1 MHNLKN
7 KKTTFRRK
15 CDYCGVFFLLLLMIF
30 SLLTM
35 AACDPEEEP
44 SGPDTTKNPR
54 TEDRTPGFL
63 EPGERDQVA
72 FIMAE
77 SITSDSGADTYRGLQ
92 LIAAG
97 NAECRYVENVL
108 PSAASAIVERL
119 IRAGYKV
126 IFFDSPLFSEAAL
139 EIAED
144 NSETMFFLA
153 GGETTLPN
161 LVSINFREEEQSFLL
176 GAVSSVLSQEDDI
189 GLVAKY
195 PENPEIA
202 FTEAFTA
209 GANYVNPSAR
219 VHSVELDF
227 EQKDA
232 SIQTEQLIANY
243 EPAILAIMAGG
254 ASASAMYEAREAGL
268 VIVSTE
274 ADVKLPNPVNE
285 PTEPNE
291 GEDDPDE
298 STAETESETTNETE
312 SETTP
317 APIPTAGTVPSWSPG
332 ATRPNEPQD
341 DPNLFYDPVSAK
353 VLLKRGEAFL
363 YAYELFRSGELSE
376 ESISCGVKEEL
387 IVVEDYADEIDADLI
402 ASIDNV
408 IDIIAK
414 GDVTIPR

>member
-77 SITSDSGADTYRGLQ
+77 SITSDCGADTYRGLQ

-161 LVSINFREEEQSFLL
+161 LVSINFREEEQSVLL
-176 GAVSSVLSQEDDI
+176 GAVSSVLSQEYDI

-195 PENPEIA
+195 PENSEIA

-254 ASASAMYEAREAGL
+254 ASASAMYEAREACL

-341 DPNLFYDPVSAK
+341 DPNLFYDPVCAK